1 MTAAA
6 APRSLI
12 LAGVGGQ
19 GVLLA
24 SNVVAQVCLDAG
36 LDVKKSEVHGM
47 SQRGGTVVSHIRFG
61 PTVHSV
67 TVEPHTADWVVAF
80 EWAEGLRCLGLLGP
94 GGTAFISR
102 ERWVPPSALDDRR
115 GGHVAY
121 PLDQVVPEQVVPV
134 DTFTI
139 AAEAAA
145 AKAAVAQTVMLG
157 VLSRQLEFP
166 ADAWTAAI
174 ERWAPA
180 KSVPD
185 NLLAFER
192 GRRWEAPRAGTL
204 PRVAPAPAVG
214 PPAEPPPAP
223 VVTIEAAWC
232 KGCEI
237 CVAVCPERC
246 LVMDAHDIA
255 VFAHPERCTGCR
267 LCSWLCP
274 DLAIDVAAA
283 AAAPVPA

>member
-1 MTAAA
+1 MSATA

-61 PTVHSV
+61 AAVHSV
-67 TVEPHTADWVVAF
+67 TVEPHAADWVVAF
-80 EWAEGLRCLGLLGP
+80 EWAEGLRCLGLLRP

-102 ERWVPPSALDDRR
+102 ERWVPPSALADRR

-121 PLDQVVPEQVVPV
+121 PLEESALDQVVPV
-134 DTFTI
+134 DTFAI

-157 VLSRQLEFP
+157 ILSRQLEFP
-166 ADAWTAAI
+166 AEGWTAAI
-174 ERWAPA
+174 ERWVPA
-180 KSVPD
+180 KSVSD

-192 GRRWEAPRAGTL
+192 GRLWEVRAARHIPAAALAPAL
-204 PRVAPAPAVG
+204 AAPVAPAS
-214 PPAEPPPAP
+214 
-223 VVTIEAAWC
+223 VVTIEPSWC

-255 VFAHPERCTGCR
+255 VFAFPERCTGCR

-274 DLAIDVAAA
+274 DLAIDIVAVSA
-283 AAAPVPA
+283 